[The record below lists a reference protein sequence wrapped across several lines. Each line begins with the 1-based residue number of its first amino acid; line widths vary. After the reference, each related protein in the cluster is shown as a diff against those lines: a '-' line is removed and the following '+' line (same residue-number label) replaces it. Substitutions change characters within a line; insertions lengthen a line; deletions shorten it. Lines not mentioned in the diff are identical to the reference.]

1 MSLYIMTKQELITTF
16 YNNHQEMIDYVNLL
30 TNEQFTYNDGEK
42 WTAGQQFNHVYLV
55 ISVFPKILSS
65 KEFILQKFGKINRS
79 TWNYDLV
86 IENYF
91 KTSRKSPEQF
101 LPEQISS
108 EQKAIITADIQQVLL
123 AIQQLLGQYTEEEL
137 DTLVLPNP
145 LLGNMTIRETFYL
158 MSYHAIHHLRQ
169 TVQNLEQ
176 LKK

>member
-1 MSLYIMTKQELITTF
+1 MTKQELITTF
-16 YNNHQEMIDYVNLL
+16 YNNHQEMIDYVNSL
-30 TNEQFTYNDGEK
+30 TNEEFTYNYNEK

-65 KEFILQKFGKINRS
+65 KEFILQKFGKINRP

-101 LPEQISS
+101 LPEQIGS
-108 EQKAIITADIQQVLL
+108 EQRTTITADIQQVLL
-123 AIQQLLGQYTEEEL
+123 AIQELLDQYTDEEL

-145 LLGNMTIRETFYL
+145 LLGSMTIRETFYL
-158 MSYHAIHHLRQ
+158 MSYHATHHLRQ